1 MAELPPEAQA
11 IIDEPN
17 LGCFVTLM
25 KDGSPQVTPLWVDH
39 DGTNVIINTV
49 EGHQKA
55 LNLDRD
61 KRVALL
67 VLDRSQAFRW
77 VQVRGRVTS
86 IVRGEEAI
94 AHIHK
99 MQKKYSGDPNREY
112 PLREG
117 EVRLKVTIRP
127 DHVTSRGGGG
137 RGEGGGREQRFAE
150 GAEGNAGRGRP
161 ERANG

>member
-1 MAELPPEAQA
+1 MAELTPEAQA

-55 LNLDRD
+55 LNLGRD
-61 KRVALL
+61 GRVALL
-67 VLDRSQAFRW
+67 VLDRSSNFRW
-77 VQVRGRVTS
+77 VQIRGRVTS
-86 IVRGEEAI
+86 IVRGEEAVE
-94 AHIHK
+94 HINK
-99 MQKKYSGDPNREY
+99 LQKKYSGDPNREY

-127 DHVTSRGGGG
+127 DHVT
-137 RGEGGGREQRFAE
+137 A
-150 GAEGNAGRGRP
+150 
-161 ERANG
+161 